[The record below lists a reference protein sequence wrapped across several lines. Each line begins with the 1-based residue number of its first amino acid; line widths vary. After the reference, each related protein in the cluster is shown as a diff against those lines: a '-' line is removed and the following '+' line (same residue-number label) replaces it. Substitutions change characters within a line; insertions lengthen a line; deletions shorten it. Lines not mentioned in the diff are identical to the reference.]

1 MVNPIAQSYLYKI
14 TATDSNNI
22 ETDINLSK
30 LNKTIHLIT
39 TKGESGGIQLEWDDY
54 IGFPYKSYY
63 IYRGSS
69 KNNFKLVHTV
79 ASTIHAWTDDT
90 VVGPNVILYYFVA
103 VQKANPCYPGAVTTL
118 KASGDIYS
126 QSFSNMEDNKL
137 KVTVPTEISGI
148 ISTHNSLNI
157 YPNPSTDFTTVSY
170 QLQIISDVN
179 IVITDLMGNEMVS
192 IINAKQQPAGEYK
205 VQINTNEFN
214 SNSGVYLLKLKAGN
228 VIITKKLVVV
238 R

>member
-1 MVNPIAQSYLYKI
+1 
-14 TATDSNNI
+14 
-22 ETDINLSK
+22 
-30 LNKTIHLIT
+30 
-39 TKGESGGIQLEWDDY
+39 
-54 IGFPYKSYY
+54 
-63 IYRGSS
+63 
-69 KNNFKLVHTV
+69 
-79 ASTIHAWTDDT
+79 
-90 VVGPNVILYYFVA
+90 
-103 VQKANPCYPGAVTTL
+103 
-118 KASGDIYS
+118 
-126 QSFSNMEDNKL
+126 MEDNKL